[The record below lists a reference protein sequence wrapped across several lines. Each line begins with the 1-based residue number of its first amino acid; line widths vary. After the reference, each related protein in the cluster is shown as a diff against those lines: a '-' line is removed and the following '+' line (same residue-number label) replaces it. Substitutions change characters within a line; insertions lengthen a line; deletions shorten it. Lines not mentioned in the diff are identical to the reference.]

1 MAKTTDTVWR
11 INDIDIPV
19 RIVQEWRKNNRIS
32 INRDKVILRVP
43 LIGGAILKDSYKSW
57 AVEWI
62 AQQLVEH
69 PEIKQRFIVKEY
81 HIGEE
86 IILPNRTYSL
96 DIKVEDR
103 KTSSAR
109 LQSSGLILI
118 KMSDQV
124 LGAHQQSKTIK
135 TLLSRVIGQDQQPR
149 VAKRIADINGQ
160 YFQESIKQV
169 RLKNNSSNW
178 GSCSSSGNIN
188 ISTRTLFA
196 PLDVQDYVFVHELA
210 HLKELNHSPKYWSIV
225 KSVMP
230 DYKRHEK
237 WLKENGHRR
246 GF

>member
-1 MAKTTDTVWR
+1 MAKRTDTVWR

-32 INRDKVILRVP
+32 INKDKVILRMP
-43 LIGGAILKDSYKSW
+43 LIGGAILKESYKSW
-57 AVEWI
+57 AMEWI
-62 AQQLVEH
+62 AQQFIDY
-69 PEIKQRFIVKEY
+69 PEIKQRFVVTEY
-81 HIGEE
+81 HSADQIL
-86 IILPNRTYSL
+86 LPNKTYEL
-96 DIKVEDR
+96 EIVVEDR
-103 KTSSAR
+103 KTSSAK
-109 LQSSGLILI
+109 LQQSGVILI
-118 KMSDQV
+118 KMSDQIEAEH
-124 LGAHQQSKTIK
+124 LKSKTIN

-149 VAKRIADINGQ
+149 VADRIHAINQ
-160 YFQESIKQV
+160 EHFQESIKQI

-196 PLDVQDYVFVHELA
+196 PLEVQDYVFVHELA

-237 WLKENGHRR
+237 WLKVNGHQCS
-246 GF
+246 F